1 VTTQRKGGVRMLM
14 KDLCKNIYV
23 NELKH
28 DNTDE
33 SWLSLWY
40 CIVEIVEKSYNE
52 GYEDGRKKR
61 NYKILK
67 DN

>member
-1 VTTQRKGGVRMLM
+1 MLM

-33 SWLSLWY
+33 SWLTFWY
-40 CIVEIVEKSYNE
+40 YIVEIVEKSYNE
-52 GYEDGRKKR
+52 GYEDGRKREITKS
-61 NYKILK
+61 
-67 DN
+67 

>member
-1 VTTQRKGGVRMLM
+1 MCPHKKGGVRMLM

-33 SWLSLWY
+33 SWLTVWY
-40 CIVEIVEKSYNE
+40 YIVEIVEKSYNE
-52 GYEDGRKKR
+52 GYEDGQKR
-61 NYKILK
+61 EITKS
-67 DN
+67 

>member
-1 VTTQRKGGVRMLM
+1 MLM

-33 SWLSLWY
+33 SWLTLWY
-40 CIVEIVEKSYNE
+40 YIVEIVEKSYNE
-52 GYEDGRKKR
+52 GYADGQTTATEIAKF
-61 NYKILK
+61 
-67 DN
+67 